1 MADLSSFASSY
12 REAREKFLDAAG
24 AQAEH
29 QLHPAQK
36 GPEGEDLYLDV
47 ARLGPKDASR
57 VLAVGCGTHGIE
69 GYPGSAALTHW
80 MRSGRAKRLPRDT
93 AVVFLHAHN
102 PWGFAHKTR
111 VTEENVDLNR
121 NFVDFSAPLP
131 ANPGY
136 HDVHPLITP
145 DSWDEASVQ
154 RVFQRLSEFRATVGE
169 QAFSDAFNGGQY
181 SHADGVYYGGARAQW
196 SNGAFRNAVK
206 RHFGAARKIA
216 FIDLHTGIGPRYGH
230 IYLCFHPQGSAGY
243 ARARGWWGER
253 AVNREGVTH
262 KALAVYNGLLVDAF
276 EAMLQKAELTT
287 IVVEFGTLPR
297 EGVQRASLL
306 QRWLRFRGAAE
317 PERARS
323 LLPEYEEA
331 YYPSE
336 PRWREAVLE
345 QSFEILERGVRGISS
360 S

>member
-1 MADLSSFASSY
+1 MADLSSFSSSY

-24 AQAEH
+24 AQAAH
-29 QLHPAQK
+29 DRHPLK
-36 GPEGEDLYLDV
+36 GPAGEALYLDV
-47 ARLGPKDASR
+47 AVLGPRDASR

-80 MRSGRAKRLPRDT
+80 MRSGAAKRLPPDT
-93 AVVFLHAHN
+93 AVIFLHAHN

-111 VTEENVDLNR
+111 VTEDNVDLNR
-121 NFVDFSAPLP
+121 NFVDFGAPP
-131 ANPGY
+131 PPNPGY
-136 HDVHPLITP
+136 HEVHPLITP
-145 DSWDEASVQ
+145 DTWDEPSVQ
-154 RVFQRLSEFRATVGE
+154 RAFARLGEYRARVGE
-169 QAFSDAFNGGQY
+169 QAYSDAFNGGQY
-181 SHADGVYYGGARAQW
+181 SHADGVYYGGAREQW
-196 SNGAFRNAVK
+196 SNAAFRNAVK
-206 RHFGAARKIA
+206 RHFGAARKVA

-230 IYLCFHPQGSAGY
+230 IYLCFHPPGSAGY

-262 KALAVYNGLLVDAF
+262 KALASYKGLLIDAF
-276 EAMLQKAELTT
+276 EAMLPKTELTT

-297 EGVQRASLL
+297 EGVQRAALL
-306 QRWLRFRGAAE
+306 QRWLRFRGAGDPA
-317 PERARS
+317 RAS
-323 LLPEYEEA
+323 ALLPEYEEA

-336 PRWREAVLE
+336 PRWREAALE

>member
-1 MADLSSFASSY
+1 MADLSSFSSSY
-12 REAREKFLDAAG
+12 QEAREKFLDAAG
-24 AQAEH
+24 AQAAHER
-29 QLHPAQK
+29 HPLK
-36 GPEGEDLYLDV
+36 GPAGEALFLDV
-47 ARLGPKDASR
+47 AVLGPRDASR
-57 VLAVGCGTHGIE
+57 VFAVGCGTHGIE

-80 MRSGRAKRLPRDT
+80 MRSGGAKRLPPDT

-111 VTEENVDLNR
+111 VTEDNVDLNR
-121 NFVDFSAPLP
+121 NFVDFAAPLP

-136 HDVHPLITP
+136 REVHPLITP
-145 DSWDEASVQ
+145 DTWDESSVQ
-154 RVFQRLSEFRATVGE
+154 RAFERLAEYRARVGE

-181 SHADGVYYGGARAQW
+181 SHADGVYFGGAREQW
-196 SNGAFRNAVK
+196 SNQAFRSAVK
-206 RHFGAARKIA
+206 RHFAAARKVA

-230 IYLCFHPQGSAGY
+230 IYLCFHPQGSPGY
-243 ARARGWWGER
+243 ERARAWWGER

-262 KALAVYNGLLVDAF
+262 KALAVYKGLLIDAF
-276 EAMLQKAELTT
+276 EAMLPKAELTT
-287 IVVEFGTLPR
+287 LVVEFGTLPR
-297 EGVQRASLL
+297 EGVQRAALL
-306 QRWLRFRGAAE
+306 QRWLRFRGAHD
-317 PERARS
+317 PGRAQS

-336 PRWREAVLE
+336 PRWREAALE